1 MSKLIWLGLLLIVA
15 YAPALYRLAQQW
27 MNDPNMGHGIFV
39 PVVAAWIA
47 WGKRSEL
54 ATIKPYTNWLG
65 IVFVLWASLQLLI
78 GTLGAEL
85 FLSRTAF
92 LIALIGAVLFLYGTE
107 TLKVFA
113 FPLFLLF
120 FMIPIPK
127 ILFNHVTLP
136 LQEIASGLA
145 ALMLQVSG
153 IHVTRMGNIL
163 ELPSQSLNVVEA
175 CSGIRSLLSMSFLAL
190 VYGYFFDSRNWIR
203 IVLLIASIPITIIA
217 NAGRVTLTGILS
229 EYNIAAAEGFIHM
242 AEGWVVF
249 VISLMIL
256 FVFHR
261 SMQKV
266 YPRNINLRWS

>member
-39 PVVAAWIA
+39 PIVAVWIA
-47 WGKRSEL
+47 WGKRGEL

-266 YPRNINLRWS
+266 YPCNINLRWS